1 MEFRIEVTEKGPD
14 VAVLAVD
21 GEIDL
26 ATAPRLKEAL
36 LALAEEPKTVI
47 VDLSKTQ
54 YLDSTALGVLVGGLK
69 RKRERGGE
77 LRLAGLTERVRRV
90 FDITRLSTVFEI
102 YSSVEEA
109 KREKKGVGGAP
120 L

>member
-1 MEFRIEVTEKGPD
+1 MEYWDRETERGPD
-14 VAVLAVD
+14 HAVLAVG

-26 ATAPRLKEAL
+26 STAPKLKQAL
-36 LALAEEPKTVI
+36 LRFAEGPPTLI
-47 VDLSKTQ
+47 VDLSQTE

-69 RKRERGGE
+69 RKREHGGE
-77 LRLAGLTERVRRV
+77 LKLAGLAPRVRRV

-109 KREKKGVGGAP
+109 KGGKKGEGGAQS
-120 L
+120 